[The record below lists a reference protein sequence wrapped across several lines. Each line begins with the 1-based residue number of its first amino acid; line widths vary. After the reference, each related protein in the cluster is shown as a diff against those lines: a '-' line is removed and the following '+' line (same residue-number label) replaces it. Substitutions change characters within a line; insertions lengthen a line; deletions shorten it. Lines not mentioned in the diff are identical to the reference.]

1 MSPSRR
7 LRQSLPGAWVVVA
20 TVAMATMVMAITAA
34 AATAM
39 RDVALPRRGDATV
52 VCDARKRWYAWLMT
66 LAPAQPLNISSA
78 LGLRAGRIERRLA
91 H

>member
-1 MSPSRR
+1 
-7 LRQSLPGAWVVVA
+7 
-20 TVAMATMVMAITAA
+20 
-34 AATAM
+34 
-39 RDVALPRRGDATV
+39 V